1 MLSAPLWATRDATFI
16 GVLHSDHRGF
26 YVQVLH
32 ALSANNLHDEFCEF
46 APEILEFMTLRAFRN
61 AKAIILARHKR
72 CDVYCG
78 ARETVGGSSVSSGCW
93 GEDSNHENG

>member
-1 MLSAPLWATRDATFI
+1 MCGSFRRRESTLIGISHRLLCARLDETFTSLGCEVFTSSFREI
-16 GVLHSDHRGF
+16 RPEYEDF
-26 YVQVLH
+26 M
-32 ALSANNLHDEFCEF
+32 ALLGICDPKS
-46 APEILEFMTLRAFRN
+46 MS
-61 AKAIILARHKR
+61 LARHKR